1 MVAMGFFGNKED
13 LGLEG
18 SGIVLQVGPDVTDIR
33 VGDRV
38 ILMHSGVLVSNVVVP
53 QEACIKLPQGLS
65 MADAATML
73 TAYVTVLYSLLEI
86 GALKKGQASHHL
98 TRLLVVTDMKTV
110 RSHPLRMWRGRAS
123 RSASMPSCWC
133 RGRSTSRYR
142 FFYVELIISQ
152 YRYIPRSATIKR

>member
-18 SGIVLQVGPDVTDIR
+18 SGIVLQVGPGVTDIT

-38 ILMHSGVLVSNVVVP
+38 VLMHSGVLASNVVVP

-86 GALKKGQASHHL
+86 GALKKGQVSHYCL
-98 TRLLVVTDMKTV
+98 LRLLVTTDMKKV
-110 RSHPLRMWRGRAS
+110 RPHSLRVWRS
-123 RSASMPSCWC
+123 RTSCSSSMPSCWY
-133 RGRSTSRYR
+133 RGQQTSRG
-142 FFYVELIISQ
+142 
-152 YRYIPRSATIKR
+152 

>member
-18 SGIVLQVGPDVTDIR
+18 SGIVLQVGPDVADIV

-38 ILMHSGVLVSNVVVP
+38 MLMHSGVLASNVVVP

-86 GALKKGQASHHL
+86 GSLKKGQASHYCVL
-98 TRLLVVTDMKTV
+98 PISTITDLITV
-110 RSHPLRMWRGRAS
+110 RSHSLRVRWGWTS
-123 RSASMPSCWC
+123 CSASMPGCWY
-133 RGRSTSRYR
+133 RGQPSS
-142 FFYVELIISQ
+142 L
-152 YRYIPRSATIKR
+152 

>member
-18 SGIVLQVGPDVTDIR
+18 SGIVLQVGPSVTDMA

-38 ILMHSGVLVSNVVVP
+38 ILMHSGVLASNVVVP

-86 GALKKGQASHHL
+86 GALKKGQVSHYSAL
-98 TRLLVVTDMKTV
+98 QLSMATNVKTV
-110 RSHPLRMWRGRAS
+110 RSHSLRMWRGRTS
-123 RSASMPSCWC
+123 CSSSMPGCGN
-133 RGRSTSRYR
+133 RGQPI
-142 FFYVELIISQ
+142 FLWLI
-152 YRYIPRSATIKR
+152 

>member
-18 SGIVLQVGPDVTDIR
+18 SGIVLQVGPGVTDIT

-38 ILMHSGVLVSNVVVP
+38 VLMHSGVLASNVVIP

-73 TAYVTVLYSLLEI
+73 TAYVTVLYSLLEV
-86 GALKKGQASHHL
+86 GALKKGQVSHYFL
-98 TRLLVVTDMKTV
+98 LRLFMATNVKKV
-110 RSHPLRMWRGRAS
+110 RSHSLRVWRS
-123 RSASMPSCWC
+123 RISCPPSMPGCWYQ
-133 RGRSTSRYR
+133 GQRS
-142 FFYVELIISQ
+142 FLWLI
-152 YRYIPRSATIKR
+152 

>member
-1 MVAMGFFGNKED
+1 MVSMGFFGNKED

-18 SGIVLQVGPDVTDIR
+18 SGIVLQVGPDVTGIT

-38 ILMHSGVLVSNVVVP
+38 VLMHSGVLASNVVVP

-86 GALKKGQASHHL
+86 GALKKGQASHYFIL
-98 TRLLVVTDMKTV
+98 RPVMVTDIITV
-110 RSHPLRMWRGRAS
+110 RSYSFRVR
-123 RSASMPSCWC
+123 RSGTGCSSSVPGC
-133 RGRSTSRYR
+133 R
-142 FFYVELIISQ
+142 
-152 YRYIPRSATIKR
+152 